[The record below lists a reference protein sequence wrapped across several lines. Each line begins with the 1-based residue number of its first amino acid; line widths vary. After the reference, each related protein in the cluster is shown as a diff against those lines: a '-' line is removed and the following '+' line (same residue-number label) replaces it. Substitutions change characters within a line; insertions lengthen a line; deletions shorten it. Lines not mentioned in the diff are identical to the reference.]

1 MGELLAIP
9 WCEIDALPPLPL
21 SFEAVIGEV
30 VFLVGTSCAR
40 FVCSV
45 EAAAARAASGH
56 DGLLAGLP
64 PFAAAPEAATGG
76 VGISVRR

>member
-1 MGELLAIP
+1 MGELLAIA
-9 WCEIDALPPLPL
+9 WCEIDALSTLPL
-21 SFEAVIGEV
+21 SFEAVIEV

-64 PFAAAPEAATGG
+64 PFPAAPEAATGG
-76 VGISVRR
+76 VGLISVRR

>member
-1 MGELLAIP
+1 MGELLGFL

-21 SFEAVIGEV
+21 SLPVIVEDA
-30 VFLVGTSCAR
+30 LLGTSCAR

-64 PFAAAPEAATGG
+64 PFAAALEAATGG
-76 VGISVRR
+76 VGPISVRR